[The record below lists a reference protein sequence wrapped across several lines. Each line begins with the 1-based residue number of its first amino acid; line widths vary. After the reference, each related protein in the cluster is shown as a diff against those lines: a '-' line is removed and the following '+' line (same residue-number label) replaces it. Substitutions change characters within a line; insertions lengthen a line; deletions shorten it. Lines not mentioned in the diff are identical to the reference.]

1 MRKFLKIFIPILLL
15 IFLGLNLL
23 IDQVD
28 YQPYFQTDYY
38 RESRDR
44 LEKLAQE
51 TTLAQGPLEAGFARL
66 SITPSIALSA
76 EEIEMGR
83 FLGLPLAGYGDR
95 EGAPVEGV
103 HDSLF
108 VSATALRVGDQTRVL
123 MSADLLIIPPN
134 IAEKTS
140 LLLKERTGL
149 SRDQLFFAA
158 THTHCAM
165 GGWSDRYVG
174 ELFAG
179 KLDQELIDWL
189 SERFAEVI
197 EEAVADIQAARMGST
212 SFQAGEMVYNR
223 LIEEDG
229 REDGEFLMLKIQQLE
244 GKTALLG
251 SFDAHATT
259 LPGSTMEFS
268 ADYPGFWRNKLE
280 ESGIDRAIFFAGSV
294 GSHGPEGKGDGFEQ
308 ASYIG
313 LALADSVLKYM
324 DEINLQDSSSLSSLT
339 LEMGMPEFQV
349 RVSEGMSLDSYA
361 SSQLFPTLGKVHVQA
376 LRIGNLI
383 WATAPGDFSGELAIN
398 LKNAMYRKGF
408 YSLISSFNGGYTG
421 YIIPAKYYHFDS
433 YESRMMSW
441 FGPGNG
447 PYMDEMIRR
456 CMEHLSEQK

>member
-1 MRKFLKIFIPILLL
+1 MRKFLKIFLPLLL
-15 IFLGLNLL
+15 IIFLGLNLL

-44 LEKLAQE
+44 LEELKKEAIVERGMLD
-51 TTLAQGPLEAGFARL
+51 AGFACL

-95 EGAPVEGV
+95 EGAAVQGV

-108 VSATALRVGDQTRVL
+108 VSAIALRIGEQTRIL

-134 IAEKTS
+134 IAEKTTA
-140 LLLKERTGL
+140 LLEEKLGL
-149 SRDQLFFAA
+149 GREHVFFAA

-179 KLDQELIDWL
+179 KLNQQLIDWL
-189 SERFAEVI
+189 SERFAMAI
-197 EEAVADIQAARMGST
+197 AQAVEDIQPAQMGSA

-229 REDGEFLMLKIQQLE
+229 REDGEFLMLKIQQLN
-244 GKTALLG
+244 GKTAMLG

-259 LPGSTMEFS
+259 LPGSMMEFS
-268 ADYPGFWRNKLE
+268 ADYPGFWRKKLE
-280 ESGIDRAIFFAGSV
+280 ENGIDRAVFFAGSV
-294 GSHGPEGKGDGFEQ
+294 GSHGPEGKGEGFDQ
-308 ASYIG
+308 ARHIG

-324 DEINLQDSSSLSSLT
+324 GEIEMKDSSSLASLT
-339 LEMGMPEFQV
+339 LEMGMPDFQV
-349 RVSEGMSLDSYA
+349 RVSEGMRLDSYA

-383 WATAPGDFSGELAIN
+383 WATAPGDFSGELAID

-408 YSLISSFNGGYTG
+408 HSVISSFNGGYTG

-447 PYMDEMIRR
+447 PYMNEMIRR
-456 CMEHLSEQK
+456 CMEHLSEAQ

>member
-1 MRKFLKIFIPILLL
+1 MRKFLKIFLPILLL

-38 RESRDR
+38 RETRARLKELAKESR
-44 LEKLAQE
+44 LSKATFQ
-51 TTLAQGPLEAGFARL
+51 AGFARL
-66 SITPSIALSA
+66 SITPSILLST
-76 EEIEMGR
+76 EEIELGGG
-83 FLGLPLAGYGDR
+83 FPGLPLAGYGDR
-95 EGAPVEGV
+95 EGAPVEGI

-108 VSATALRVGDQTRVL
+108 VSATALRVGDQTRIL

-140 LLLKERTGL
+140 QLLEEKAGIG
-149 SRDQLFFAA
+149 RDQLFFAA

-179 KLDQELIDWL
+179 KLDPQLIDWL
-189 SERFAEVI
+189 SERFASAI
-197 EEAVADIQAARMGST
+197 EQAVSDIQPARMGCA

-223 LIEEDG
+223 LVEEDG
-229 REDGEFLMLKIQQLE
+229 RENGEFLMLKIEQLE
-244 GKTALLG
+244 GETAMLG

-259 LPGSTMEFS
+259 LPGSIMEFS

-280 ESGIDRAIFFAGSV
+280 ANGIDLAIFFAGSV
-294 GSHGPEGKGDGFEQ
+294 GSHGPEGKGEGFDQ

-313 LALADSVLKYM
+313 QALADSVLKYM
-324 DEINLQDSSSLSSLT
+324 DEMEMQDSSSLASLT
-339 LEMGMPEFQV
+339 LDIGMPDFQV
-349 RVSEGMSLDSYA
+349 RVSEGMRMDSYA

-383 WATAPGDFSGELAIN
+383 WATAPGDFSGELAID

-421 YIIPAKYYHFDS
+421 YIMPAKYYHLDS

-456 CMEHLSEQK
+456 CMEHLSEK